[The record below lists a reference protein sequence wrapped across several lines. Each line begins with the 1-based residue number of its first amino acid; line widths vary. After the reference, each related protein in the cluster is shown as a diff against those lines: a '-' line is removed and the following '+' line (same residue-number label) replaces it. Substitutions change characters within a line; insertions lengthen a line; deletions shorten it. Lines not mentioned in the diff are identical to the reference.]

1 MRIFVLGNGR
11 RPGVTE
17 QLELLRP
24 FLREHCTIAV
34 EDLTFTRDLSEESAD
49 LTLVLGGDGS
59 ILRAARQMGYK
70 QTPVLGLNLGR
81 LGFLADLSP
90 DDLRSCFPVVVCRD
104 YRITSHLMFECLVE
118 GPDCQRTFLGLN
130 EIALLT
136 GPPFHMIEMDLI
148 IDGEP
153 AIHYFGDGLIVSTPI
168 GSTAHSLSA
177 GGPILSQELQAFVIT
192 PICPHSLASRPMVD
206 SADKVYTIVITR
218 ASENTTLV
226 IDGQE
231 HLLLTDRHRITMR
244 RAPVQFQLVKVPGRS
259 YYYTL
264 REKLNWGTLPNYR
277 NEPPRPALRKDEG

>member
-1 MRIFVLGNGR
+1 MRIFLLGNGR
-11 RPGVTE
+11 RAGVKE
-17 QLELLRP
+17 ELEELLP
-24 FLREHCTIAV
+24 FLREHCTIVV
-34 EDLTFTRDLSEESAD
+34 EDLTFTRDLSGESAD

-59 ILRAARQMGYK
+59 ILRAARQMGYQ

-90 DDLRSCFPVVVCRD
+90 ADLRHCFPMVLCGD

-118 GPDCQRTFLGLN
+118 GPDFQRTYLGLN
-130 EIALLT
+130 EIALQT
-136 GPPFHMIEMDLI
+136 GPPFHMIDMDLI
-148 IDGEP
+148 VDGEP
-153 AIHYFGDGLIVSTPI
+153 ATRYTGDGLIVSTPI

-192 PICPHSLASRPMVD
+192 PICPQSLASRPVVD
-206 SADKVYTIVITR
+206 SADKVYTILISR
-218 ASENTTLV
+218 ASESTTLV

-231 HLLLTDRHRITMR
+231 HVLLTDHHRITMR

-259 YYYTL
+259 YYHTL

-277 NEPPRPALRKDEG
+277 DEPPRPA